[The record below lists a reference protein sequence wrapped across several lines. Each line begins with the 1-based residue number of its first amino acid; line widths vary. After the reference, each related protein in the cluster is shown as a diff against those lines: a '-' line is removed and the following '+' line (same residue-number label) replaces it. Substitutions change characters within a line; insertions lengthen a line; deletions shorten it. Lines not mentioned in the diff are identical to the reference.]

1 MKEVRGWWA
10 GHCILLAA
18 DCGYLYVGEYALRW
32 VSGWWAL
39 YNGQPI
45 LSQNMLNALSCK
57 SDFKWAAFDKKKEVN
72 GNCGFPSKTPS
83 FRQQDYGLCLRRG
96 VLTIF

>member
-1 MKEVRGWWA
+1 MSVNFLAGGESAMKEVRGWWA

-45 LSQNMLNALSCK
+45 LSQNKILYAKCFILQIR
-57 SDFKWAAFDKKKEVN
+57 F
-72 GNCGFPSKTPS
+72 
-83 FRQQDYGLCLRRG
+83 
-96 VLTIF
+96 